1 MRRKSISLPKNQQ
14 PKPSVITLQHY
25 DYNRMPPSSHSMSG
39 PEPHFQTQYTSLF
52 GDPVPPSPESYID
65 SYGLGNTYDKV
76 TSRLSYTSSMGGKIL
91 EYPKVRTPLNPP
103 AIQILPDSG
112 SSSDNNKLPSVF
124 ERISEERSLPPTED
138 QSSPEEPQPPLERTY
153 SNESFSSNE
162 WYRPSNDYVEFSRIP
177 HLRPSSKNIISMKQ
191 DEMRANSP
199 LASLINDSNGSS
211 SVEEPI
217 FGQTYNVTT
226 AKNQLLPDIRPE
238 RKEDALDILEEMET
252 RSRRSTSPIVPTDA
266 ITTGGE
272 FR

>member
-1 MRRKSISLPKNQQ
+1 
-14 PKPSVITLQHY
+14 
-25 DYNRMPPSSHSMSG
+25 MSG

-52 GDPVPPSPESYID
+52 GDPVPPPSEDYID
-65 SYGLGNTYDKV
+65 HYGGGNIYDNM
-76 TSRLSYTSSMGGKIL
+76 TSRLSYTSSMGGNIL

-112 SSSDNNKLPSVF
+112 SSSENKLPSVF
-124 ERISEERSLPPTED
+124 ERISEERSLPPED
-138 QSSPEEPQPPLERTY
+138 QSSPEEQQPPLERSI

-162 WYRPSNDYVEFSRIP
+162 WYRPSNNYVEFSKIP

-191 DEMRANSP
+191 DEMQPNSP

-238 RKEDALDILEEMET
+238 RKEDVLDVIEET
-252 RSRRSTSPIVPTDA
+252 RSMRSTSPIVPTDA

>member
-39 PEPHFQTQYTSLF
+39 PEPHFQNQYTSLF
-52 GDPVPPSPESYID
+52 GDPVPPPPESFID
-65 SYGLGNTYDKV
+65 SYGGGSIYDNI

-91 EYPKVRTPLNPP
+91 DYPKVRTPLNPP

-112 SSSDNNKLPSVF
+112 SSSDNKLPSVF
-124 ERISEERSLPPTED
+124 ERISEERSLPPVED
-138 QSSPEEPQPPLERTY
+138 QSSPEEPQQTLERSY
-153 SNESFSSNE
+153 SNDSFSSNE
-162 WYRPSNDYVEFSRIP
+162 WYRPSNNYVEFSKIP

-191 DEMRANSP
+191 DGMRTNSP

-238 RKEDALDILEEMET
+238 SKENELDIIEET